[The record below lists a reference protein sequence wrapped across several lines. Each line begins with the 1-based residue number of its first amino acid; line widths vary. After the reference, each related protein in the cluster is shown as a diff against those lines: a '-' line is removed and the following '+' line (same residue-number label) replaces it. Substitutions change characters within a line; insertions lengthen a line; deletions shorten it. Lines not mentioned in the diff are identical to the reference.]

1 MYTFENHPY
10 RVLDDDKMMELV
22 ESIKENGVLEPA
34 IVRLRALG
42 GYEIISGHRRKRAC
56 ELAGLD
62 EMPVF
67 VKNLSDDD
75 AAIMMVDANNQREE
89 LLYSEKAWAYRIK
102 YEAMKHQGKSSLGNT
117 SEQLGNETGKSIRQI
132 QRYVRLTY
140 LQEELL
146 DLVDR
151 KKITFKAAEKL
162 SFLNEKEQ
170 GMLMDA
176 ILEYKVF
183 PNDTMA
189 DKMKTLSSVGAL
201 DEKQIGNVLLQDM
214 QKGKSFSLS
223 VKAIQ
228 KYFPEEYSA
237 EDIEKV
243 IIGLLEKW
251 NRGMNNE

>member
-1 MYTFENHPY
+1 
-10 RVLDDDKMMELV
+10 
-22 ESIKENGVLEPA
+22 
-34 IVRLRALG
+34 
-42 GYEIISGHRRKRAC
+42 
-56 ELAGLD
+56 
-62 EMPVF
+62 
-67 VKNLSDDD
+67 
-75 AAIMMVDANNQREE
+75 
-89 LLYSEKAWAYRIK
+89 
-102 YEAMKHQGKSSLGNT
+102 
-117 SEQLGNETGKSIRQI
+117 
-132 QRYVRLTY
+132 
-140 LQEELL
+140 
-146 DLVDR
+146 
-151 KKITFKAAEKL
+151 
-162 SFLNEKEQ
+162 
-170 GMLMDA
+170 MDA